1 MVPNWSFTLFGTS
14 HYLNPGRFNK
24 KEHMLIAIM
33 ANTAKSIP
41 YTQYIIWSQVLP
53 QFFNQ
58 PFARSFGYQILIAL
72 STNFIGYGLAG
83 LTRRFIVY
91 PAYCVWPA
99 SLVTIALNAALHDE
113 HNHSVAGPFRKIYT
127 MSRYKFFLWSF
138 GAMFIYFWFPNYLF
152 TALTYFS
159 WMTWIAPNN
168 VNNSIINGMQ
178 NGLGMFN
185 PWPTFD
191 WNVMLY
197 DLLDPLMV
205 PWFSTV
211 NRTLG
216 MWLFGFVI
224 MGIYY
229 TNTWNT
235 GYLPINSNRVFD
247 HFGQLYNVSM
257 AIDDKGLFD
266 KEKYMSYSAP
276 YIGAANAI
284 VYGTFFGLYTATLVH
299 VALFHRYEI
308 TTGFKNMWAT
318 IRRKKRGSESNDGE
332 YMDVHN
338 RLMKNYPEVSEW
350 WYLGTLLVAAALGF
364 AGVGGLHSSPLLII
378 RR

>member
-1 MVPNWSFTLFGTS
+1 MPNWSFTLFGTT
-14 HYLNPGRFNK
+14 HHLNPGRFNK

-33 ANTAKSIP
+33 ANTAKSLP
-41 YTQYIIWSQVLP
+41 YTQYIVWSQVLP
-53 QFFNQ
+53 IYFNQ
-58 PFARSFGYQILIAL
+58 QYARAFGYQILIAL

-91 PAYCVWPA
+91 PAYCLWPA

-113 HNHSVAGPFRKIYT
+113 NNHAVAGPFKRMYS

-138 GAMFIYFWFPNYLF
+138 GAMFIYFWFPNYIF

-159 WMTWIAPNN
+159 WMTWIAPNH

-178 NGLGMFN
+178 NGMGMFN

-205 PWFSTV
+205 PWFSTI
-211 NRTLG
+211 NRTIG
-216 MWLFGFVI
+216 MWLFGLII
-224 MGIYY
+224 MGLYY

-235 GYLPINSNRVFD
+235 AFLPVNTNRVFD

-257 AIDDKGLFD
+257 AIDDKGSFD
-266 KEKYMSYSAP
+266 KAKYMSYSAP

-284 VYGTFFGLYTATLVH
+284 VYGAFFGLYTATVMH
-299 VALFHRYEI
+299 VALFHRFEI
-308 TTGFKNMWAT
+308 TVGFKNIWAM
-318 IRRKKRGSESNDGE
+318 IRRKKKDDEANDGE

-338 RLMKNYPEVSEW
+338 RLMKQYPEVSEW

-364 AGVGGLHSSPLLII
+364 AGISGTLSYPPG
-378 RR
+378 